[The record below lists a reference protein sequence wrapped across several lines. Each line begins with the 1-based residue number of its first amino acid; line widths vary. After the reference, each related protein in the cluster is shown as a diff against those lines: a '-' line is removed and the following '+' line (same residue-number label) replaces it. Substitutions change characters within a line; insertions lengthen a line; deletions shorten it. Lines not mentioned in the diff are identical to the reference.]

1 MNYATIDYVLNNG
14 MKSKLYLVYTDTHFR
29 IILDNVWYP
38 ILSIMELDALSALA
52 SLLESIW
59 EDNPEFHMN
68 YVESAKLVLNF

>member
-29 IILDNVWYP
+29 ITLYDVWYP

-52 SLLESIW
+52 SLLESK
-59 EDNPEFHMN
+59 DNQEFHMN

>member
-14 MKSKLYLVYTDTHFR
+14 MKSKLYLVYTDTHFQ
-29 IILDNVWYP
+29 ITLYDVWYP

-52 SLLESIW
+52 SLLESK
-59 EDNPEFHMN
+59 DNQEFHMN